1 MSRWLLL
8 GVLTALTAS
17 CETSPAGPTIA
28 PRLDMYLKTADGR
41 QVRYDVAS
49 NGQLRFA
56 GGQDIPFSTWSW
68 TGSVTAAQGDALR
81 KIVSQPNWASSIES
95 GDDQDKNTWEITL
108 RDGAGHHF
116 FEVTGGSP
124 GIDAAWVILT
134 EAGRARLQEDL
145 DRLPRPDIKKLVE
158 RRRREQAEDTQ

>member
-1 MSRWLLL
+1 MSRWLFF
-8 GVLTALTAS
+8 GVLAALMAS
-17 CETSPAGPTIA
+17 CETSPSGPTIA

-49 NGQLRFA
+49 NGRLRFA
-56 GGQDIPFSTWSW
+56 GGQDIPFGIWSW
-68 TGSVTAAQGDALR
+68 TGSVTAAQGAALR
-81 KIVSQPNWASSIES
+81 RIVSQPHWASPIES
-95 GDDQDKNTWEITL
+95 GDDQGDNAWEITL

-116 FEVTGGSP
+116 FEVTGDSP

-134 EAGRARLQEDL
+134 EAGSGRLQEDL
-145 DRLPRPDIKKLVE
+145 DRLPRPDIEKLVE